1 MELSKPR
8 GTRDFLFEEMKQRKQ
23 VESTLKKVFE
33 TYAYQ
38 EIKTPLFE
46 DLSLFTMKS
55 GEEIVDQLYNFKD
68 KSEREL
74 TLRPEI
80 TAPVA
85 RVFMNEMQKSPKP
98 IKMYYY
104 GSCFR
109 YERPQKGR
117 YRQFWQF
124 GCEMIG
130 GKTPEADA
138 EVIAMASQSLEE
150 LGLEGYEIHVG
161 HLGIL
166 RGLLKEANV
175 EGVDQDQIMALIDKG
190 DEYGLQNYLNKVEMD
205 DKTKSILLM
214 IIEMKGGSEI
224 LDKVKEEISD
234 KKLVLEAL
242 EEFSALLDTLNDF
255 GIDNIGDKENNNVVI
270 NLGIARG
277 LDYYSGMV
285 FEVYVP
291 QLGAQKQIC
300 GGGTYNLIET
310 FGGEK
315 IESTGFAFGFDRL
328 MNALMF
334 EGKISDISG
343 ATDVFVAPIS
353 DTTRAKSFEI
363 TQKLRIA
370 GISTEVDLARRK
382 FKKILSF
389 ANQLKARY
397 VILVG
402 ERDLLEGNITLK
414 DMETGNQE
422 LVSLENIVE
431 RISNTL
437 TPNE

>member
-1 MELSKPR
+1 MELSRPR

-46 DLSLFTMKS
+46 NLSLFTMKS

-68 KSEREL
+68 KSDREI
-74 TLRPEI
+74 TLRPEL

-85 RVFMNEMQKSPKP
+85 RLYMNEMQKSPKP
-98 IKMYYY
+98 LKMYYY

-138 EVIAMASQSLEE
+138 EIIAMASQSLEE
-150 LGLEGYEIHVG
+150 LGLKGYEIHVG

-166 RGLLKEANV
+166 RGLLKEAKV
-175 EGVDQDQIMALIDKG
+175 KGSDQDQIMALIDKG
-190 DEYGLQNYLNKVEMD
+190 DVGELQNYLKEVEID
-205 DKTKSILLM
+205 DNTTNVLLM
-214 IIEMKGGSEI
+214 IIEMTGGSEI
-224 LDKVKEEISD
+224 LRKVREQVSD
-234 KKLVLEAL
+234 KKMVLEAL
-242 EEFSALLDTLNDF
+242 DQFSDLLETLNDF
-255 GIDNIGDKENNNVVI
+255 GIDNIGDTENNNVVI

-285 FEVYVP
+285 FEIYVP

-300 GGGTYNLIET
+300 GGGTYNLVET

-315 IESTGFAFGFDRL
+315 VESTGFAFGFDRL
-328 MNALMF
+328 MNALMH
-334 EGKISDISG
+334 EKKETTPLSTIK
-343 ATDVFVAPIS
+343 VFVAPIS
-353 DTTRAKSFEI
+353 DSTRGESFQI
-363 TQKLRIA
+363 AQKLRTA
-370 GISTEVDLARRK
+370 GISTEVDLARKK
-382 FKKILSF
+382 FKKILSY
-389 ANQLKARY
+389 ADRLGAIK
-397 VILVG
+397 VVLVG
-402 ERDLLEGNITLK
+402 ERDLKDGKVTIK
-414 DMETGNQE
+414 DMKTGQQE
-422 LVSLENIVE
+422 LIASADIVKYILSE
-431 RISNTL
+431 I
-437 TPNE
+437 